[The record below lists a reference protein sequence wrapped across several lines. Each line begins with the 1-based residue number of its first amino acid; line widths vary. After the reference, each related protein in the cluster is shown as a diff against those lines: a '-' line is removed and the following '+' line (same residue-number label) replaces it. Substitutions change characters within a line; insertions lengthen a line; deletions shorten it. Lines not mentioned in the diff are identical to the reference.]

1 MPAKESKREEVPSKK
16 TTAKK
21 KVKASPK
28 KVSLPRAQNT
38 LDPKTIAIHLDTF
51 TNDDIGNGERLVI
64 SHGNEMQ
71 YVKELNS
78 WAVWDN
84 DWLLDE
90 QLAMN
95 RAKRVARAMQQEA
108 KELARMA
115 LSLPKGKESDEY
127 QRAAQYLKHANSSSN
142 VGKLHAM
149 LEMASSEVGMS
160 SHWNKFDSDPAI
172 LNCENGII
180 ELREDGESVRIRPK
194 DRDKDRC
201 LMGTRVPYDPSAV
214 SVLWDEYLDT
224 FFPARDVRRWLQKL
238 AGASLFG
245 RNTERMFVFGWGDTT
260 SGKGMFMSA
269 VELALGDY
277 AGPFPLTVL
286 RDNQDERPRSDLIQA
301 LPRRIVFADEAS
313 NEWKLH
319 ADQVKRITGDGPIQA
334 RAPHSPKSVERVPA
348 FVPWLMC
355 NNIPE
360 IRGRDKAID
369 RRIVLV
375 PFQVSIPENKE
386 DPGYK
391 RRMLSD
397 KWLAPAVLAWLVEG
411 WRLYTSEGIVNTEPV
426 DVVVGK
432 ERLLSELSDVDMFLA
447 EACETGSGTQYRESS
462 ASLFEA
468 YERWCEK
475 NGMYGR
481 DRMTGVQFGM
491 ALTKRGYDKK
501 TLRVAGG
508 EGKTMAGRA
517 GLKLLGNWK
526 I

>member
-1 MPAKESKREEVPSKK
+1 MPTKKGKGSEEPPKKKAISKK
-16 TTAKK
+16 KET
-21 KVKASPK
+21 P
-28 KVSLPRAQNT
+28 PRAKNT
-38 LDPKTIAIHLDTF
+38 IDPKAIAIRLDGYS
-51 TNDDIGNGERLVI
+51 NDDIGNGERLMI

-71 YVKELNS
+71 YVKELNC

-84 DWLLDE
+84 DWYLDE

-108 KELARMA
+108 KELQRAA
-115 LSLPKGKESDEY
+115 LAMPKGKESEEY
-127 QRAAQYLKHANSSSN
+127 QRASQYLKHANSSSN
-142 VGKLHAM
+142 TGKLHAM

-160 SHWNKFDSDPAI
+160 SHWNVFDVDPTL
-172 LNCENGII
+172 LNCANGIV
-180 ELREDGESVRIRPK
+180 ELREGGEPVRLRPK

-201 LMGTRVPYDPSAV
+201 LMGTRVPYEPDAV
-214 SVLWDEYLDT
+214 SVLWNEYLDT
-224 FFPARDVRRWLQKL
+224 FFPDKDVRRWAQKL

-245 RNTERMFVFGWGDTT
+245 RNTERLFVFGWGDTT

-269 VELALGDY
+269 LEIALGDY

-319 ADQVKRITGDGPIQA
+319 ADQVKRITGDVLIQA
-334 RAPHSPKSVERVPA
+334 RAPHSPKAVERIPA

-355 NNIPE
+355 NHIPE

-369 RRIVLV
+369 RRIVVV
-375 PFQVSIPENKE
+375 PFQVSIKKD
-386 DPGYK
+386 DPSYK
-391 RRMLSD
+391 RRMLND

-411 WRLYTSEGIVNTEPV
+411 WKIYTKEGIFDTEPV
-426 DVVVGK
+426 DVMVEK
-432 ERLLSELSDVDMFLA
+432 EKLLSELSDVDMFLR
-447 EACETGSGTQYRESS
+447 EACEFGSGTKYREVSN
-462 ASLFEA
+462 SLYEA

-491 ALTKRGYDKK
+491 ALAKRGFDKK
-501 TLRVAGG
+501 TIRLSSGG
-508 EGKTMAGRA
+508 TAAGRS
-517 GLKLLGNWK
+517 GLKLLDNWK
-526 I
+526 M